1 MSNCR
6 GLVLMSIVLLLAL
19 QAKCDCDALQTDDYL
34 EMSLNMR
41 RAAFI
46 GGNAALTQDQK
57 SQKLSS
63 LSMLGKSYVF
73 GDGVVRDVRTEW
85 AEIEYDSCGQ
95 KILVEVPYHEEW
107 VSDAMFDIH
116 AGQSVTAIQGTISSF
131 RPDRVVVKIDS
142 FAVGTRRAS
151 KDERISP
158 QSRPDFHTITGTEL
172 LKYMASQDGGLTEL
186 QKVRIERAVL
196 DRSLTFEGVF
206 VSRPLTSGF
215 LCGYDYMDFKRADL
229 QSVEVEG
236 QIRDGEADLYSQ
248 AMKSRVR
255 GLLRQDAVDSVTG
268 VVVPPIEKSLIRIKL
283 RSLTIAGAPIDWR

>member
-1 MSNCR
+1 MSSCR
-6 GLVLMSIVLLLAL
+6 SFVLVPIVSLFAL
-19 QAKCDCDALQTDDYL
+19 QAKCACNALQEDDYL
-34 EMSLNMR
+34 EMSLNMS

-85 AEIEYDSCGQ
+85 AEIEYVSCGQ

-116 AGQSVTAIQGTISSF
+116 SGQSITTMQGTVSSF

-186 QKVRIERAVL
+186 QKVKIERAVL
-196 DRSLTFEGVF
+196 DRSLTFEGAV

-215 LCGYDYMDFKRADL
+215 LCGYDYMDFKRADM

-236 QIRDGEADLYSQ
+236 QIRNGEADLYSQ
-248 AMKSRVR
+248 NMKSRVR
-255 GLLRQDAVDSVTG
+255 GLLRQNAVDSVTG

-283 RSLTIAGAPIDWR
+283 RSLTIAGSSVDWR

>member
-1 MSNCR
+1 MKGYQGMYNYR
-6 GLVLMSIVLLLAL
+6 GYVLMSIVSLFAL
-19 QAKCDCDALQTDDYL
+19 QAKCDCDTLQADDFL
-34 EMSLNMR
+34 DMSLNMR

-46 GGNAALTQDQK
+46 GGNAELTQDQK

-63 LSMLGKSYVF
+63 LSMLGESYVF

-85 AEIEYDSCGQ
+85 AEIEYVSCGQ

-116 AGQSVTAIQGTISSF
+116 SGQSVTTMQGTVSSF

-151 KDERISP
+151 KDERVSS
-158 QSRPDFHTITGTEL
+158 QSRPDFHTITGIEL

-186 QKVRIERAVL
+186 QKVKIERAVL
-196 DRSLTFEGVF
+196 DRSLTFEGVV

-215 LCGYDYMDFKRADL
+215 LCGYD
-229 QSVEVEG
+229 
-236 QIRDGEADLYSQ
+236 
-248 AMKSRVR
+248 
-255 GLLRQDAVDSVTG
+255 
-268 VVVPPIEKSLIRIKL
+268 
-283 RSLTIAGAPIDWR
+283 

>member
-1 MSNCR
+1 
-6 GLVLMSIVLLLAL
+6 
-19 QAKCDCDALQTDDYL
+19 
-34 EMSLNMR
+34 MR

-46 GGNAALTQDQK
+46 DGNAVLTQDQK

-63 LSMLGKSYVF
+63 LSMLGKGYVF
-73 GDGVVRDVRTEW
+73 GEGVVQDVRVEW
-85 AEIEYDSCGQ
+85 AEIEYVSCGQ

-107 VSDAMFDIH
+107 VADAMFDIH
-116 AGQSVTAIQGTISSF
+116 AGQSVTAMQGTVSSF

-172 LKYMASQDGGLTEL
+172 LKYMASQNGGLTEL
-186 QKVRIERAVL
+186 QKVKIERALL
-196 DRSLTFEGVF
+196 DRSLTFEGVV

-215 LCGYDYMDFKRADL
+215 LCGYDYMDFKRADM

-236 QIRDGEADLYSQ
+236 QIRNGEADLYSQ
-248 AMKSRVR
+248 NMKSRVR
-255 GLLRQDAVDSVTG
+255 GLLRHVAVDSVTG
-268 VVVPPIEKSLIRIKL
+268 VVVPPIEKALIRIKL
-283 RSLTIAGAPIDWR
+283 RSITIAGAAVDWR

>member
-19 QAKCDCDALQTDDYL
+19 QAKCDCDALQVDDFL
-34 EMSLNMR
+34 ELSLNMR

-142 FAVGTRRAS
+142 FAVGGHRR
-151 KDERISP
+151 
-158 QSRPDFHTITGTEL
+158 
-172 LKYMASQDGGLTEL
+172 MN
-186 QKVRIERAVL
+186 
-196 DRSLTFEGVF
+196 VF
-206 VSRPLTSGF
+206 R
-215 LCGYDYMDFKRADL
+215 R
-229 QSVEVEG
+229 
-236 QIRDGEADLYSQ
+236 
-248 AMKSRVR
+248 SRV
-255 GLLRQDAVDSVTG
+255 
-268 VVVPPIEKSLIRIKL
+268 LIFTRL
-283 RSLTIAGAPIDWR
+283 QGRNC